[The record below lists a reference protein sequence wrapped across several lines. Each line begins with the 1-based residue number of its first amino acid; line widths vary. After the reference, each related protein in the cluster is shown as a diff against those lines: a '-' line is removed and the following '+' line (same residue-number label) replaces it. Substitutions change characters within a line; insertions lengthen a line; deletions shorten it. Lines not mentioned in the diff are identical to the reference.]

1 MKRCLSSTT
10 VACRTT
16 SSTSFL
22 KTNTPLSSDSAGWPC
37 CGALTVGEVEPGLF
51 AEGEVELAG
60 GSCAGAVCGAGTLCA
75 QIVIA
80 SRRKVDRGTRTR
92 LFRRRIVT
100 RLGINPQR
108 RQTFRWNELHP
119 YLTPFAVVRWVLWT
133 VSEHILV
140 A

>member
-1 MKRCLSSTT
+1 MVKAFLSRLVMKRWLSSTT

-37 CGALTVGEVEPGLF
+37 CGALTAGEVELGLF
-51 AEGEVELAG
+51 AGGEVELAG
-60 GSCAGAVCGAGTLCA
+60 GSCAEVGAVCGTGTLCA

-80 SRRKVDRGTRTR
+80 SRRNVDRGTRTR

-100 RLGINPQR
+100 RLGINP
-108 RQTFRWNELHP
+108 
-119 YLTPFAVVRWVLWT
+119 
-133 VSEHILV
+133 
-140 A
+140 